1 MTTAR
6 EEADRIVQDAK
17 DIPSNDAWKHA
28 TIIDT
33 SKLRT
38 AIEAA
43 LLFAREAGRVE
54 GLEEGAKVADRQIN
68 HDPAVIG
75 NTDERITHRHC
86 AMDIASAIRALK
98 TEPRP

>member
-1 MTTAR
+1 MKTTENERAAWLFDAIKAHDTVTQR
-6 EEADRIVQDAK
+6 LIQD
-17 DIPSNDAWKHA
+17 I
-28 TIIDT
+28 T
-33 SKLRT
+33 SL
-38 AIEAA
+38 EAA
-43 LLFAREAGRVE
+43 LLSAREAGRVE